1 MSTATAETAE
11 LALDVRGVTK
21 HFDGVQAL
29 GGVDLEVRAGEV
41 HALLG
46 ENGAGKSTLIKVVT
60 GVHGQDDG
68 EVRVGGERADFSDV
82 KAANRAG
89 VVALYQELSIIETIT
104 VAENISLAKG
114 APSAGGV
121 VNWGE
126 MRREAQRQLD
136 RLGQRIP
143 LRALAGDLSPVQ
155 QTMVSV
161 ARALSLDARVLILD
175 EPTASLTD
183 TEIEDLFAVIRR
195 LRADGVAIVYVSHR
209 LEEVFEV
216 CDRLT
221 VMRNGRTIVTQDVSE
236 SSIDRVITYMVGREQ
251 NDVYPERGTATDEV
265 VLAVDGLSGKRVQGA
280 SFTARRGEVV
290 GIGGLAG
297 SGRSELM
304 RLLAGAQKRTGGRVS
319 VEGRPYS
326 GRGVGKALAAG
337 IALVPEERRSQGVIL
352 SSGIEE
358 NIAVP
363 NLRGVSPGGI
373 VSYRRIRDLA
383 RAGMEQLQVKASS
396 SRQPVG
402 HLSGGNQQ
410 KIVLAKML
418 AREPKVLLMDEPTRG
433 IDVGTKVEI
442 YRLIRS
448 LAASGTTVVFVS
460 SEIPELIGLSD
471 RVLVMHEGR
480 IAGDIDA
487 AAADEELV
495 LTHAY
500 GRSA

>member
-1 MSTATAETAE
+1 
-11 LALDVRGVTK
+11 
-21 HFDGVQAL
+21 
-29 GGVDLEVRAGEV
+29 
-41 HALLG
+41 
-46 ENGAGKSTLIKVVT
+46 
-60 GVHGQDDG
+60 
-68 EVRVGGERADFSDV
+68 
-82 KAANRAG
+82 
-89 VVALYQELSIIETIT
+89 
-104 VAENISLAKG
+104 
-114 APSAGGV
+114 
-121 VNWGE
+121 
-126 MRREAQRQLD
+126 
-136 RLGQRIP
+136 
-143 LRALAGDLSPVQ
+143 
-155 QTMVSV
+155 
-161 ARALSLDARVLILD
+161 
-175 EPTASLTD
+175 
-183 TEIEDLFAVIRR
+183 
-195 LRADGVAIVYVSHR
+195 
-209 LEEVFEV
+209 
-216 CDRLT
+216 
-221 VMRNGRTIVTQDVSE
+221 
-236 SSIDRVITYMVGREQ
+236 
-251 NDVYPERGTATDEV
+251 
-265 VLAVDGLSGKRVQGA
+265 
-280 SFTARRGEVV
+280 
-290 GIGGLAG
+290 
-297 SGRSELM
+297 M
-304 RLLAGAQKRTGGRVS
+304 RLLAGAQKRSGGRVS
-319 VEGRPYS
+319 VEGTPYS

-352 SSGIEE
+352 SSGIDE

-396 SRQPVG
+396 PSQPVG

-442 YRLIRS
+442 YRLIRN